1 MLLKDV
7 RSARRIF
14 LLMERDEP
22 FDAKLE
28 KMMRELNS
36 INELFMRVKKK
47 EEELLDILAEVDEHL
62 HKLDRKRLEDM
73 TEQVHSDPSSSQHK
87 NEELLDQHKN
97 LIPEGYCDML
107 EPQSSYLNFGSKWLP
122 ERKDLLVLQLGRW
135 QDLPS
140 HHIEVGNEEFL
151 KELRDHNRLKYLNLR
166 GISRIYELSPS
177 IAKLESLEI
186 P

>member
-1 MLLKDV
+1 MGFVLNQAGGQVL
-7 RSARRIF
+7 F
-14 LLMERDEP
+14 L
-22 FDAKLE
+22 
-28 KMMRELNS
+28 
-36 INELFMRVKKK
+36 ICW
-47 EEELLDILAEVDEHL
+47 I
-62 HKLDRKRLEDM
+62 
-73 TEQVHSDPSSSQHK
+73 
-87 NEELLDQHKN
+87 
-97 LIPEGYCDML
+97 
-107 EPQSSYLNFGSKWLP
+107 SYLNFGSKWLP